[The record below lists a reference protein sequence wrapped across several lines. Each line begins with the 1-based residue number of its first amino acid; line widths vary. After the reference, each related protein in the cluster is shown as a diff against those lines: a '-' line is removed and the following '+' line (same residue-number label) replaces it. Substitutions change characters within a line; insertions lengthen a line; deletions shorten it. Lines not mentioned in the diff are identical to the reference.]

1 MFGWLYGPRLT
12 TASSSAS
19 LSELDKVS
27 ALKESVDGL
36 DHLVQESMAR
46 EGIHV
51 DAHSGLDD
59 NREHLDGLQDGILHS
74 CQIMAG
80 GEFDIGVA

>member
-36 DHLVQESMAR
+36 DALMN
-46 EGIHV
+46 
-51 DAHSGLDD
+51 DD
-59 NREHLDGLQDGILHS
+59 LIGNANHHYRPLIRRRGT
-74 CQIMAG
+74 
-80 GEFDIGVA
+80 DIGEWVKCIR